1 MLKIKGDSMVNKN
14 INDGDYV
21 VVNKQNTANIGD
33 IVAVDI
39 DGEAT
44 LKTFKTKYGRIALT
58 PENDSYEPIIIED
71 QQFYILGV
79 AIGVVKNQM

>member
-1 MLKIKGDSMVNKN
+1 MVKKN

-21 VVNKQNTANIGD
+21 VVNKQSTANIGD

-44 LKTFKTKYGRIALT
+44 LKTLKIKYGKIALT
-58 PENDSYEPIIIED
+58 PENDLYEPIIIED

-79 AIGVVKNQM
+79 AIGVIKNQI